1 MKLSEVYEKLG
12 LFYLGREKDLKS
24 GEDSENLLLLKN
36 KNLTTHAA
44 IIGMTGSGKTGLGVG
59 IIEEAVLDGIPSIV
73 IDPKGDMGDLL
84 LAFPDFDPKK
94 FEPWVD
100 KAEAQRKGMDI
111 ATFAQKTAQMWEEGI
126 KSWGQDRER
135 VRRYKERADFTI
147 YTPGS
152 SAGVGVSVLSSF
164 DAPSPDI
171 LDDPDTFAYML
182 GSTVT
187 SILALIGEDTDP
199 LTSKPYLLLS
209 TIFKYFWKKGTS
221 LSLEA
226 LIGYV
231 TNPPF
236 EKVGVL
242 PLKHFYPQNERLRLA
257 MLLNNVLASPTFE
270 AWIEGESLDIQK
282 LLYTKEAKPR
292 VAIFSIAH
300 LNDNERMFFVTLLL
314 NRYISW
320 MRTLSG
326 TGSLRTLLY
335 MDEIFGFFPA
345 TSNPPSKN
353 PMLLLLKQARAYG
366 VGIVLSTQNP
376 VDLDYKGLS
385 NIGSWFI
392 GRLQTKQD
400 IDRVIDGLIKSGS
413 QALDKKSITSLIA
426 NLKKRTFLL
435 KSAHRDD
442 LALFGTRWVLCYL
455 AGPLSK
461 PQIKRLMEEKK
472 AQLAE
477 RETEAENIQSLM
489 QNVHEASPG
498 DRSHAAP
505 PPLSDGIDQYYL
517 NTFTENCTYRPWLLA
532 NGTVHFYNA
541 RRAIDEEESF
551 YFKYPLDE
559 RMKEIDWAEGE
570 PNEDD
575 FDLYDIAPIE
585 ACGYEPLPEFI
596 TELKN
601 LKPLEKAFSDYLYRK
616 EKLTLY
622 RVPKLKLE
630 SEPEESEAD
639 FRVRV
644 KNYLNERKEEEI
656 EKLKAK
662 YAKKR
667 ESLEKRLSRALEKLD
682 KEEADV
688 SASTT
693 STILSVG
700 MTLLDAFLGRSAIK
714 RSTTAKAGTAIRSA
728 SRMYREKDDVERAR
742 AHVAEIEEEIEALS
756 ERLEEEIETLS
767 EKYDIDNYEIEPFYI
782 KPRRSDIHDIEVAIL
797 WESVAS

>member
-1 MKLSEVYEKLG
+1 MKADEVYEKLG
-12 LFYLGREKDLKS
+12 LFYLGREKDLQS
-24 GEDSENLLLLKN
+24 GEDTEDLLLVKN

-59 IIEEAVLDGIPSIV
+59 LIEEAVLDGIPSIV

-94 FEPWVD
+94 FEPWID
-100 KAEAQRKGMDI
+100 KAEAERKGMSVPEYAEKI
-111 ATFAQKTAQMWEEGI
+111 ARTWEEGI
-126 KSWGQDRER
+126 ESWGQDRNR
-135 VRRYKERADFTI
+135 VKRYKEGADFTI

-152 SAGVGVSVLSSF
+152 SAGVPLSVLSDF
-164 DAPSPDI
+164 EAPGADI

-182 GSTVT
+182 NSTVS
-187 SILALIGEDTDP
+187 SILALIGEDVDP
-199 LTSKPYLLLS
+199 LTSKPYLLLT

-221 LSLEA
+221 LTLES

-236 EKVGVL
+236 DKVGVL
-242 PLKHFYPQNERLRLA
+242 PLKSFYPQNERLKLA

-270 AWIEGESLDIQK
+270 AWIQGEPLDIQK
-282 LLYTKEAKPR
+282 LLYTPDAKPR
-292 VAIFSIAH
+292 VAVLSIAH

-314 NRYISW
+314 NKYISW

-345 TSNPPSKN
+345 TANPPSKQ

-413 QALDKKSITSLIA
+413 DTPDKKTIA
-426 NLKKRTFLL
+426 NQLSNLPKRTFLL
-435 KSAHRDD
+435 KSAHRDN

-461 PQIKRLMEEKK
+461 PQIKMLMDEKKKALEEK
-472 AQLAE
+472 AE
-477 RETEAENIQSLM
+477 TPETIPAQSLI
-489 QNVHEASPG
+489 
-498 DRSHAAP
+498 DRPAATQHSHSNP
-505 PPLSDGIDQYYL
+505 PPLSEAIDQYYL
-517 NTFTENCTYRPWLLA
+517 NTYTEACTYRPWLLA
-532 NGTVHFYNA
+532 NATVHFFNA
-541 RRAIDEEESF
+541 KRAIDEEKSI
-551 YFKYPLDE
+551 YLKYPLHE
-559 RMKEIDWAEGE
+559 EEKEIDWEEAIE
-570 PNEDD
+570 NEDD
-575 FDLYDIAPIE
+575 FDLYDIAPVE
-585 ACGYEPLPEFI
+585 ACGYEPLPAFI

-601 LKPLEKAFSDYLYRK
+601 LKPIEKDFADYLYRK
-616 EKLTLY
+616 ERLTLY
-622 RVPKLKLE
+622 RAPKLKLE
-630 SEPEESEAD
+630 SEPDESEAD

-644 KNYLNERKEEEI
+644 ADVLRDKKEEAI
-656 EKLKAK
+656 EKLKTK

-667 ESLEKRLSRALEKLD
+667 ETLERRLSRAEEKLQ

-693 STILSVG
+693 NTVLSFG
-700 MTLLDAFLGRSAIK
+700 MTILDAFLGRSAIK
-714 RSTTAKAGTAIRSA
+714 RSTTAKAGTALRSA
-728 SRMYREKDDVERAR
+728 GRMYREKDDVERAR
-742 AHVAEIEEEIEALS
+742 QRVEEIEEEIE
-756 ERLEEEIETLS
+756 RLEEALQEEIETIA
-767 EKYDIDNYEIEPFYI
+767 ETYDPQNYEIEPFYI
-782 KPRRSDIHDIEVAIL
+782 KPRKSDIHDIETGLL
-797 WESVAS
+797 WESEQTS